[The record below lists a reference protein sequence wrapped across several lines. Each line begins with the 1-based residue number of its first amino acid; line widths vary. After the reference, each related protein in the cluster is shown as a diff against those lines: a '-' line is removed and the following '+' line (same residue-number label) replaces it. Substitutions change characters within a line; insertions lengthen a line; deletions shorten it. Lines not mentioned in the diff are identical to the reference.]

1 MQGKDKV
8 QEEKPVKSAGW
19 IFAKRWDL
27 WVLVG
32 VLLLA
37 GLLWLFFTTGKN
49 ESGMVEIT
57 IGQGKYQQI
66 REISLEKDRVIRIE
80 AKLPVELEIKNGQ
93 IRFINSVCPD
103 HDCENFGSLSHEGD
117 WAACLPA
124 EVVVRVVKEPE
135 SKSKT

>member
-8 QEEKPVKSAGW
+8 QEKKSVKSAGW

-66 REISLEKDRVIRIE
+66 REISLEKE
-80 AKLPVELEIKNGQ
+80 
-93 IRFINSVCPD
+93 S
-103 HDCENFGSLSHEGD
+103 FGIPPL
-117 WAACLPA
+117 A
-124 EVVVRVVKEPE
+124 
-135 SKSKT
+135 